1 MRRRCGIK
9 PALLGGVGLTAV
21 GMIAPQTALAQAT
34 VKVDLRSPNPAPTI
48 TLTDGTVVL
57 LMESITSNAAVPAY
71 RFLPLTPRL
80 VRKPD
85 GTPVFLYASYN
96 KSKRNN
102 DTGADQ
108 VGAILNFSMTYGL
121 DAKQMDEVTKA
132 VKKLNAK
139 AIVAGP
145 ILVKPETEKDSFF
158 ITSATLG
165 SEDLTRK
172 VITTGKAP
180 LFPGSQVACAARLT
194 GDGAQ
199 IFEQT
204 LKKGKGAADLAVSF
218 NLAFDAMLPA
228 VDATIVCDW
237 SRLRQQRETFRSQ
250 FKDTLHSFDG
260 KASVD
265 GIFYG
270 GSASVGVN
278 DRQVSKQE
286 VKAFYDFLREKN
298 IVRLEGNVSTSD
310 PVAQKYLDAF
320 FNMFM
325 ERVAKKE
332 SPPDPTSN
340 RNALTP
346 PDMSKLE
353 GLEKQKA
360 QAGNSSGIFGG
371 ANFAYKYDNTGYKV
385 RQYTMNNVFQR
396 QTERIKL
403 NVSLPVRMPV
413 QITGNIAQ
421 FYDQSKDNPK
431 CVVRFYLD
439 DPFFQKFDV
448 LAPINIDS
456 PESFSNFAN
465 YVTVTVRKKRGQGQP
480 DFADSKTF
488 TRRDMTDGLPV
499 ARFSYAGGDTAEASR
514 EFEYAAQWGLRN
526 GKVWPETPVYRKSS
540 LEGINI
546 NPPMVGKVLEL
557 VGDTGG
563 MQANN
568 VVRVSAQVRFL
579 QLGEEK
585 EITTAIGQTNATEG
599 VKTTIYCDQDIDAY
613 IYRITYFTANGKRL
627 STDWI
632 RSDSTGILLGTIP
645 DDLMTNAEYLTRVAK
660 PVGQTKDLI
669 IAADQAQDA
678 AGGG

>member
-1 MRRRCGIK
+1 
-9 PALLGGVGLTAV
+9 
-21 GMIAPQTALAQAT
+21 
-34 VKVDLRSPNPAPTI
+34 
-48 TLTDGTVVL
+48 
-57 LMESITSNAAVPAY
+57 
-71 RFLPLTPRL
+71 
-80 VRKPD
+80 
-85 GTPVFLYASYN
+85 
-96 KSKRNN
+96 
-102 DTGADQ
+102 
-108 VGAILNFSMTYGL
+108 
-121 DAKQMDEVTKA
+121 VTRA